1 MGKERA
7 LSDRH
12 TIPVSVALR
21 PFDLSRISYHTRD
34 ISRSAFIRRAIAN
47 ELAMLEG
54 SDKLIHFDAAGFLD
68 HHWFENGL
76 VSMSGRRSPNA
87 RKSGINSNMTWA
99 STLDM
104 MYRFTT
110 SLTLDSPVKD
120 HIPTDIMN
128 WLERYMK
135 PLEEEMELLNDEDAA
150 NFVQIALN
158 RYRELARKYG
168 AH

>member
-1 MGKERA
+1 MGEERA

-21 PFDLSRISYHTRD
+21 RVDLERISFHTRN

-54 SDKLIHFDAAGFLD
+54 SKKLIHFDAAGFLN

-76 VSMSGRRSPNA
+76 VSMSGPR
-87 RKSGINSNMTWA
+87 NSNSKALPNSAMSWS
-99 STLDM
+99 STLDR
-104 MYRFTT
+104 MYGCMT
-110 SLTLDSPVKD
+110 SLTLDSPAKD
-120 HIPTDIMN
+120 HIPADIMN

-135 PLEEEMELLNDEDAA
+135 PLEEELELLNDEDAQ
-150 NFVQIALN
+150 NFVNIALN
-158 RYRELARKYG
+158 RYRELARKYD
-168 AH
+168 AY